1 MTKYFLFAGVKMQV
15 RRILGWSILLSLVLS
30 GCRTADDVWPRTGKK
45 RVLASFPPLYC
56 FTQNVAGDDV
66 DVRCLLTLT
75 GPHDFQWTSREILLR
90 DKANLM
96 LCNGLG
102 LDEWAT
108 TQHAKKDPDHA
119 KIVEVA
125 ELLPQDQLR
134 AMSKDADDGHGH
146 KHGEYDPHV
155 WLGPPQAKTMVAKI
169 ADELS
174 ELDPAHK
181 KGYQERAKAYSDK
194 LDDLHEY
201 GKTAFKAKKN
211 RNIVTTHDSLGYFAD
226 AFGLKVVGTIQKKAG
241 TDVDSRGFTELI
253 KTCKDHDVSVIAV
266 EPQYSK
272 ARAESLKR
280 ELDKK
285 GIAVELIEIDPLETA
300 PAAAG
305 KADPDPGYYLATMRR
320 NIDNLAKALP

>member
-1 MTKYFLFAGVKMQV
+1 MTKYFLFAGAKMHV
-15 RRILGWSILLSLVLS
+15 FRLLGWAILLPLLLA
-30 GCRTADDVWPRTGKK
+30 GCRKADDAWPSTGKK

-56 FTQNVAGDDV
+56 FSQNVAGDDV

-75 GPHDFQWTSREILLR
+75 GPHDFEWTSREILLR
-90 DKANLM
+90 DKADLM
-96 LCNGLG
+96 LSNGLG

-108 TQHAKKDPDHA
+108 KKGDKTHA

-134 AMSKDADDGHGH
+134 PMGKHEDDGHGH

-155 WLGPPQAKTMVAKI
+155 WLGPPQAKTLVAKI
-169 ADELS
+169 ADELG

-194 LDDLHEY
+194 LDELHEY

-226 AFGLKVVGTIQKKAG
+226 AFGLKVVGSIQIKAG
-241 TDVDSRGFTELI
+241 TDVDSRGLTELI
-253 KTCKDHDVSVIAV
+253 KTCKEHGVRVIAV

-272 ARAESLKR
+272 ASAESLKR

-320 NIDNLAKALP
+320 NVDNLAKALP